1 MFVYSFLSLYLIEPL
16 TIYPS
21 DDTLGDE
28 RLVVHPF
35 HDPEDGD
42 GFGFLGEEYDY
53 LDGFAGIT
61 ALAVQYR
68 TATA

>member
-1 MFVYSFLSLYLIEPL
+1 MKHLSLYLIEPL

-21 DDTLGDE
+21 DNALGDE
-28 RLVVHPF
+28 CLVVYPF